1 MDLSIIVPCYNEEA
15 CIDAFYEELKN
26 TLKGKKISYE
36 VIIVDDGSTDDT
48 SKKVKEIIKND
59 KKIKLIS
66 FSRNFGKESAMHAGL
81 SLATGQ
87 NFAII
92 DADLQQQPSVMLQ
105 MYDKLIDNPEYDVI
119 AAYRESRNGEPALK
133 VTLTSIFYKVI
144 NRISE
149 IKVLPGSSD
158 FRVFRKSVRDA
169 MLMIKE
175 TNRFSK
181 GIFSWIGFNTI
192 YMPYTPDKR
201 FAGVSRWS
209 LISLIKYALGGI
221 ISFSNWPIKSLFLVG
236 IVVFLIGLINFILMG
251 NLGARTIILFISIAI
266 LMLGIISLYV
276 SRIHDNVLKRP
287 LYIIKET
294 NGFEVEK

>member
-36 VIIVDDGSTDDT
+36 VIMVDDGSTDDT

-158 FRVFRKSVRDA
+158 FRVFKKSVRDA

>member
-201 FAGVSRWS
+201 FAGISRWS

>member
-201 FAGVSRWS
+201 FAGISRWS

-287 LYIIKET
+287 FYIIKET

>member
-15 CIDAFYEELKN
+15 CIDAFYENLKN

-36 VIIVDDGSTDDT
+36 VVMVDDGSTDDT
-48 SKKVKEIIKND
+48 SKKVKEIMKND

-201 FAGVSRWS
+201 FSGASRWS
-209 LISLIKYALGGI
+209 FISLIKYALGGI
-221 ISFSNWPIKSLFLVG
+221 ISFSNWPIKSLFFVG
-236 IVVFLIGLINFILMG
+236 MVVFLIGLINFILMG

-266 LMLGIISLYV
+266 LMLGIVSLYV

-287 LYIIKET
+287 LYIIKEAS
-294 NGFEVEK
+294 GFELEK